1 MSRSRNIKPGFFQ
14 NDTLAELDPLAR
26 ILFAGLWCEADR
38 SGRLLDRPK
47 KIKAACLPYDDC
59 DANALL
65 DQLAAR
71 GFIMRYVVE
80 TVAII
85 QVCEFSKHQNP
96 HKKEA
101 ESVLPPPEKMQAP
114 CKHHA
119 STVHGPEIP
128 ESARLIPDS
137 LNLIPDSIESSDDD
151 SCPPPNGE
159 APKRNDPIPY
169 QAVADA
175 YNATMAGLAKV
186 RDMTGKRRTRL
197 RTSWTGRRRSLAFW
211 QAYFA
216 ECQRDNFLNGTGPYR
231 NGHENWR
238 PDFDYLIREDVV
250 VRTYERAISRM
261 EREHA

>member
-1 MSRSRNIKPGFFQ
+1 MILAPKNWTEFQHYKDRSPPWIKLHRGLLSDRAFCSLPIASKALAPLLWLLASESKDGTFNGDPEELAFRLRLDIDDVKAGLNPLIEKGFFIIASGV
-14 NDTLAELDPLAR
+14 LA
-26 ILFAGLWCEADR
+26 
-38 SGRLLDRPK
+38 K
-47 KIKAACLPYDDC
+47 CLQP
-59 DANALL
+59 ATPE
-65 DQLAAR
+65 R
-71 GFIMRYVVE
+71 EGE
-80 TVAII
+80 T
-85 QVCEFSKHQNP
+85 EG
-96 HKKEA
+96 ETD
-101 ESVLPPPEKMQAP
+101 L
-114 CKHHA
+114 
-119 STVHGPEIP
+119 
-128 ESARLIPDS
+128 
-137 LNLIPDSIESSDDD
+137 ESSNDD

-159 APKRNDPIPY
+159 APKRSDPIPY

-197 RTSWTGRRRSLAFW
+197 RTAWTGRRRSLAFW

-261 EREHA
+261 ERDNA